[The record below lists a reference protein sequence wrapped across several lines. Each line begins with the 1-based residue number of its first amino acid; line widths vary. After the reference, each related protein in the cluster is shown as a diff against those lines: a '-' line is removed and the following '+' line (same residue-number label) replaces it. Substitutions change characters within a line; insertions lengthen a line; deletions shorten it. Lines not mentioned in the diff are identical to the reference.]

1 MLIDS
6 NAMLVLAIVIV
17 GGLLAGRLARG
28 VRVAAVTGQ
37 ILLGV
42 LIGHSGL
49 SLFPQDA
56 VEALTPV
63 THLALGLI
71 AVVVGSHLNLR
82 RLRGARLRL
91 GLLLLGEMTITPAI
105 VYVAAVYLGGAGWR
119 VGMLLAAM
127 AVSTAPATIVALVAE
142 TRSRGV
148 FTKTL
153 VGAVALNNIACI
165 LLFEVARMASRVG
178 LEAGHDAT
186 ALEYVLAPLRQLVFS
201 GGLGGVIGVVL
212 VLLTRHVIRSD
223 QLATFS
229 LVCVMLV
236 AGLAESLGLS
246 SLLACLFL
254 GFTIANLTPDKDE
267 IVESAF
273 VGLRAA
279 IFGVF
284 FTLAGMHLDLQDL
297 IASGMLVAVV
307 FVARAVGK
315 MCAARLS
322 LTVAGATQKV
332 RQYLGIALIP
342 QAGVA
347 VGLMLL
353 VRDDPVMAPFASSL
367 LAVGIAVVTLS
378 ELTGPFLVRH
388 ALLRSG
394 EAEQDRDRIL
404 EFLHEEN
411 IVVGLDARSK
421 EGAIEQLVDVLIRSN
436 HLDADRDQ
444 LLKSV
449 LDREA
454 QMSTCFGEGL
464 SVPHGILPTGSRI
477 VGAMGISKDG
487 WDFSAPDG
495 RPVHVMVVLATP
507 ETGRARHL
515 QVLAALAKALGT
527 DHSRQRQLYAAA
539 TPAHAWEI
547 LHADDESQDFNYFIE
562 E

>member
-1 MLIDS
+1 MLTDS
-6 NAMLVLAIVIV
+6 NAILVLAIVIV
-17 GGLLAGRLARG
+17 GGLLAGRLAKG
-28 VRVAAVTGQ
+28 VRVAGVTGQ

-49 SLFPQDA
+49 SLFPQEQ

-91 GLLLLGEMTITPAI
+91 GLLLFCEVTITPVI
-105 VYVAAVYLGGAGWR
+105 VYSAAVHVGGAGWR
-119 VGMLLAAM
+119 TGVLLAAL

-153 VGAVALNNIACI
+153 VGAVALNNIGCI
-165 LLFEVARMASRVG
+165 LLFEVAHMAARIG
-178 LEAGHDAT
+178 LVDGHDVT
-186 ALEYVLAPLRQLVFS
+186 GMEYVLAPLRQLVFAAL
-201 GGLGGVIGVVL
+201 LGGGVGAAL

-236 AGLAESLGLS
+236 AGLADALELS
-246 SLLACLFL
+246 SLLSCLFL
-254 GFTIANLTPDKDE
+254 GFTLANLTPDKDE

-284 FTLAGMHLDLQDL
+284 FTLAGMHLDVGSLL
-297 IASGMLVAVV
+297 ASGGLVTVV
-307 FVARAVGK
+307 FIARALGK
-315 MCAARLS
+315 ILAGRLS
-322 LTVAGATQKV
+322 LSAAGATEKVQK
-332 RQYLGIALIP
+332 YLGMALVP

-347 VGLMLL
+347 VGLLLL
-353 VRDDPVMAPFASSL
+353 VRDDPVMEPVASNL
-367 LAVGIAVVTLS
+367 LAVGLAVVTLS
-378 ELTGPFLVRH
+378 ELVGPFLVRH
-388 ALLRSG
+388 ALIRVG

-411 IVVGLDARSK
+411 IVVDLDAESK
-421 EGAIEQLVDVLIRSN
+421 EDAIEQLVDVLIRSN
-436 HLDADRDQ
+436 HLDADRDE
-444 LLKSV
+444 LLASV
-449 LDREA
+449 LEREK

-464 SVPHGILPTGSRI
+464 AVPHGILPTGKRI
-477 VGAMGISKDG
+477 VGAMGISKEG
-487 WDFSAPDG
+487 WDFPSPDD
-495 RPVHVMVVLATP
+495 RRVHCMVVLATP
-507 ETGRARHL
+507 HTGRDRHL

-527 DHSRQRQLYAAA
+527 DHNRQRQLYGAASA
-539 TPAHAWEI
+539 AHAWEI
-547 LHADDESQDFNYFIE
+547 LHADDAQDFNYFIDD
-562 E
+562 

>member
-1 MLIDS
+1 MLSDS
-6 NAMLVLAIVIV
+6 NAMLVLALVIV
-17 GGLLAGRLARG
+17 GALLAGRLAKG

-49 SLFPQDA
+49 SLFPQA
-56 VEALTPV
+56 RVEALTPV

-82 RLRGARLRL
+82 RLHGARLRL
-91 GLLLLGEMTITPAI
+91 GLLVLAEVTVTPLI
-105 VYVAAVYLGGAGWR
+105 VYTAAVHVGGTGWR
-119 VGMLLAAM
+119 TGVLLAAL

-165 LLFEVARMASRVG
+165 LLFEVAHMASRIG
-178 LEAGHDAT
+178 LEPGHEAT
-186 ALEYVLAPLRQLVFS
+186 VVEFVLAPLRQLVFS
-201 GGLGGVIGVVL
+201 AALGGGIGAAL

-236 AGLAESLGLS
+236 AGLADSLGLS

-254 GFTIANLTPDKDE
+254 GFTLANLTPDKDE

-273 VGLRAA
+273 VGLRQA

-284 FTLAGMHLDLQDL
+284 FTLAGMHLDIDSL
-297 IASGMLVAVV
+297 IASAGLVTVV
-307 FVARAVGK
+307 FLARALGK
-315 MCAARLS
+315 VCSARLALS
-322 LTVAGATQKV
+322 AAGATKKV
-332 RQYLGIALIP
+332 QQHLGMALVP

-347 VGLMLL
+347 VGLLLL
-353 VRDDPVMAPFASSL
+353 VRDDPVMAPVAPHL
-367 LAVGIAVVTLS
+367 LAVGLAVVTLS
-378 ELTGPFLVRH
+378 ELVGPFLVRS
-388 ALLRSG
+388 ALVRSG
-394 EAEQDRDRIL
+394 EAQQDRDRIL

-411 IVVGLDARSK
+411 IVVGLTADTK
-421 EGAIEQLVDVLIRSN
+421 EKAIEQLVDVLIRTN
-436 HLDADRDQ
+436 HLDADREQ
-444 LLKSV
+444 LLSSV

-464 SVPHGILPTGSRI
+464 AVPHGILITGDRI
-477 VGAMGISKDG
+477 VGAMGLSREG
-487 WDFSAPDG
+487 WDFETPDD
-495 RPVHVMVVLATP
+495 RPVHCMVVLVTP
-507 ETGRARHL
+507 ESGRDRHL

-527 DHSRQRQLYAAA
+527 DRGRQRQLYAAA
-539 TPAHAWEI
+539 TAAHAWEI
-547 LHADDESQDFNYFIE
+547 LHADDDAQDFNYFIDD
-562 E
+562 

>member
-1 MLIDS
+1 
-6 NAMLVLAIVIV
+6 
-17 GGLLAGRLARG
+17 
-28 VRVAAVTGQ
+28 
-37 ILLGV
+37 
-42 LIGHSGL
+42 
-49 SLFPQDA
+49 
-56 VEALTPV
+56 
-63 THLALGLI
+63 
-71 AVVVGSHLNLR
+71 
-82 RLRGARLRL
+82 
-91 GLLLLGEMTITPAI
+91 
-105 VYVAAVYLGGAGWR
+105 
-119 VGMLLAAM
+119 
-127 AVSTAPATIVALVAE
+127 
-142 TRSRGV
+142 
-148 FTKTL
+148 
-153 VGAVALNNIACI
+153 
-165 LLFEVARMASRVG
+165 MASRVG
-178 LEAGHDAT
+178 LESGHDAT
-186 ALEYVLAPLRQLVFS
+186 AFEYVLAPLRQLAFS
-201 GGLGGVIGVVL
+201 GGLGGAVGVIL

-236 AGLAESLGLS
+236 AGIADSLQLS

-279 IFGVF
+279 IFGIF
-284 FTLAGMHLDLQDL
+284 FTLAGMHLDIQDL
-297 IASGMLVAVV
+297 AASGTLVAVV

-315 MCAARLS
+315 MCAARMS
-322 LTVAGATQKV
+322 LAAAGATLKV

-347 VGLMLL
+347 VGLLLL
-353 VRDDPVMAPFASSL
+353 VRDDPVMEPLASSL

-378 ELTGPFLVRH
+378 ELVGPFLVRH
-388 ALLRSG
+388 ALSRSG

-411 IVVGLDARSK
+411 IVVGLEAHSK
-421 EGAIEQLVDVLIRSN
+421 EKAIEQLVDVLIRSN

-444 LLKSV
+444 LLMSV
-449 LDREA
+449 LERES

-477 VGAMGISKDG
+477 VGAMGISKEG
-487 WDFSAPDG
+487 WDFSTPDG

-547 LHADDESQDFNYFIE
+547 LHADDKSQEFNYFIE